1 MTDEEKLRKKIRDS
15 GFRIA
20 FVAEKC
26 GMSYQALLNKMRNDT
41 EFVASEI
48 KALRNLLGIDE
59 VEAEDIF
66 FADNVGKTPTANS

>member
-1 MTDEEKLRKKIRDS
+1 MTDEEKLRKRIRDS

-26 GMSYQALLNKMRNDT
+26 GMSYQALLNKMRNNT

-48 KALRNLLGIDE
+48 KALRKLLDIDE
-59 VEAEDIF
+59 TEAEEIF
-66 FADNVGKTPTANS
+66 FADNVDKIPTAN